1 MSIDLKWR
9 PESYGDFHDP
19 VALALNGIQGQMR
32 REMVR
37 DMLTAEGEQR
47 EFYDN
52 VLGSI
57 DPDILKERADEQFIY
72 RMSSFG
78 SPVWMGG
85 EYLPEVSSGEVEIA
99 RIVLPLSTLG
109 DVISVRARFRSG
121 RYRYWVVD
129 EYESEF
135 DIRRKSSIRPLT
147 LGQLIDLIQ
156 TGSQPDYIYNGNGL
170 IEGYWNGELQDGAGP
185 GALEECVRFA
195 HVESDH
201 YPELAT
207 WYEERGRQW
216 RIELVRERM
225 EECCFCGGDYDPCE
239 EDHECEEGAAPQAK
253 SLAKEIKRGRE
264 DVGPKSDDS
273 PC

>member
-1 MSIDLKWR
+1 M
-9 PESYGDFHDP
+9 
-19 VALALNGIQGQMR
+19 
-32 REMVR
+32 
-37 DMLTAEGEQR
+37 
-47 EFYDN
+47 
-52 VLGSI
+52 
-57 DPDILKERADEQFIY
+57 
-72 RMSSFG
+72 
-78 SPVWMGG
+78 
-85 EYLPEVSSGEVEIA
+85 EIA

-121 RYRYWVVD
+121 RYRYRVVD

-156 TGSQPDYIYNGNGL
+156 TGSQPDFTHDGDGL
-170 IEGYWNGELQDGAGP
+170 VEGFWNVELQDGAGP

-201 YPELAT
+201 YPELAA

-239 EDHECEEGAAPQAK
+239 EDHECNEK
-253 SLAKEIKRGRE
+253 
-264 DVGPKSDDS
+264 
-273 PC
+273 